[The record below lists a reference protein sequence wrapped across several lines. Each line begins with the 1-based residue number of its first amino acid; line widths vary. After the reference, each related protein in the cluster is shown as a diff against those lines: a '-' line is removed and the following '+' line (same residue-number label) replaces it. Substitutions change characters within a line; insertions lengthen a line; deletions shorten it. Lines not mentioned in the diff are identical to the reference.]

1 MHQSPVLAVH
11 AKTREVVERAQTDVG
26 VRTVT
31 KVAGQLL
38 KGVLGDYFMNYT
50 FFFFFF
56 LKVAELLPAAAE
68 NTRLAVG

>member
-31 KVAGQLL
+31 SVAGQLL

-50 FFFFFF
+50 FFFF

>member
-31 KVAGQLL
+31 NVAGQLL

-50 FFFFFF
+50 FFFFFS
-56 LKVAELLPAAAE
+56 
-68 NTRLAVG
+68 